1 MFLLVALV
9 FGKESFDLPSCVT
22 TLVVGLVVG
31 YQVCE
36 TTSSKSS
43 TKLSRTQGSQQ
54 LLRPRLILFTIS
66 FPSKKATEQY
76 FLVLLSCAVKQKHSD
91 RLILFSNKSLKSS
104 SVAIEIIATEQC
116 FYLNSVSAILSK
128 VVLTIEKD
136 IKSRYLRPHLTSI
149 DHGDKYL

>member
-36 TTSSKSS
+36 TTSSKSC
-43 TKLSRTQGSQQ
+43 TKLSSTQGSQQ

-116 FYLNSVSAILSK
+116 FYLNSVPAILSK